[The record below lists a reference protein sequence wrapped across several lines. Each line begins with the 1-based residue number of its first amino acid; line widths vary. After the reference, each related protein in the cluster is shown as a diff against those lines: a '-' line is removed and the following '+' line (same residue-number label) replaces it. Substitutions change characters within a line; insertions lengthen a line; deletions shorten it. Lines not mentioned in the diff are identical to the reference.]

1 MELINKYF
9 PNLTDRQMKQFAML
23 GDLYKEWN
31 AKINVISRKDID
43 NIYEHHIL
51 HSLAIAKVIEFKS
64 GTKLLDVG
72 TGGGFPGIPLAILFP
87 NCRFHL
93 IDAIGKKI
101 TVVNEVSKAVGLSN
115 VYGEHIR
122 VEKLKTQYDFIIS
135 RAVTQFDK
143 FWKICHKNISKKN
156 QNAFDNG
163 IIYLKGGNFDEEL
176 IDIKKKVQI
185 FPISNYFTEPFFET
199 KKVIH
204 FRKD

>member
-1 MELINKYF
+1 MKEITKYF
-9 PNLTDRQMKQFAML
+9 PDLSESQIKQFAML

-31 AKINVISRKDID
+31 TKINVISRKDID

-51 HSLAIAKVIEFKS
+51 HSLAIAKVIEFKR

-72 TGGGFPGIPLAILFP
+72 TGGGLPGIPLAILFP
-87 NCRFHL
+87 KCNFHL

-101 TVVNEVSKAVGLSN
+101 TVVNEISKAIGLSN
-115 VYGEHIR
+115 VYGEHVR

-143 FWKICHKNISKKN
+143 FWKICHKNISKKSIN
-156 QNAFDNG
+156 TLENG
-163 IIYLKGGNFDEEL
+163 IIYLKGGDFEDEL
-176 IDIKKKVQI
+176 IDIKNRI
-185 FPISNYFTEPFFET
+185 TITPISNYFTEPFFET

-204 FRKD
+204 FKK